1 MTSDTYVGGVP
12 NTPEEN
18 EYPSGACTEP
28 EGRLGLTV
36 GWGDQYDATD
46 GGEGIEI
53 TGLPN
58 GTYWLRGEVDPYHY
72 LQESNTANDITD
84 TKIKIEGETVKVIE
98 QVHTELDAAH
108 RHPRKPG
115 RRIERLRDGRR
126 CPRPPAARPR
136 SPRCS
141 SCSTASRSARP

>member
-1 MTSDTYVGGVP
+1 MIWTPPSDYNFP
-12 NTPEEN
+12 LSKFWLLNTN
-18 EYPSGACTEP
+18 GRGARQRRGREPQGPLLHDLRHLRRRRAEHAQRKRISRAARATDP

-46 GGEGIEI
+46 GGEGIDI
-53 TGLPN
+53 TSLAN

-98 QVHTELDAAH
+98 QVTPELD
-108 RHPRKPG
+108 
-115 RRIERLRDGRR
+115 
-126 CPRPPAARPR
+126 
-136 SPRCS
+136 
-141 SCSTASRSARP
+141 SARP